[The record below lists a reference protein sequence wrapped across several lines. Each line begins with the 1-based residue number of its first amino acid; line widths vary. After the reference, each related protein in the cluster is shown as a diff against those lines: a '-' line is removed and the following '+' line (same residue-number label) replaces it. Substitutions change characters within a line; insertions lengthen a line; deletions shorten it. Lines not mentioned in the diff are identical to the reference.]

1 MLYVMFSISIF
12 LIFILYLVYS
22 HNQHKKIELQKK
34 IEEKQEQERI
44 KKLELLKINAE
55 EEQRREN
62 EEKRKAKEAW
72 EKHITGKCEPIR
84 LSFYDTHNLDYK
96 MTAIY
101 KKVIHN
107 NLWINEP
114 FHSKF
119 YEFLMLLND
128 NNFMII
134 DPCSKIITMNVRD
147 KHNKMQ
153 TSKSY
158 QVYST
163 KDIVK
168 YMIFYCME
176 DITRFNKKDAQSL
189 VISIFIVALKQS
201 VHYLSREVPQIIIDK
216 ILKGYEQAS
225 TIKNIIKLVEAK
237 SEQVYFIKESL
248 YDAFSMVETFSYN
261 DSQITKA
268 LEIRQEAPQKFLQHI

>member
-1 MLYVMFSISIF
+1 
-12 LIFILYLVYS
+12 
-22 HNQHKKIELQKK
+22 
-34 IEEKQEQERI
+34 
-44 KKLELLKINAE
+44 
-55 EEQRREN
+55 
-62 EEKRKAKEAW
+62 
-72 EKHITGKCEPIR
+72 
-84 LSFYDTHNLDYK
+84 
-96 MTAIY
+96 
-101 KKVIHN
+101 
-107 NLWINEP
+107 
-114 FHSKF
+114 
-119 YEFLMLLND
+119 
-128 NNFMII
+128 
-134 DPCSKIITMNVRD
+134 
-147 KHNKMQ
+147 
-153 TSKSY
+153 
-158 QVYST
+158 
-163 KDIVK
+163 
-168 YMIFYCME
+168 ME